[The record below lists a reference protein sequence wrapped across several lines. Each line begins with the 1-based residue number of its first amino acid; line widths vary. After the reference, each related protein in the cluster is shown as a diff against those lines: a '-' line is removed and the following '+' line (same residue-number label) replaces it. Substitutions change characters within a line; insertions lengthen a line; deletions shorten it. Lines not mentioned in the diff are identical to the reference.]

1 MNQRH
6 YQNTAGGIVWTLFH
20 DIVFTDD
27 VRLRSASVP
36 HDSMVPGTVVSV
48 VRREADGSTSTQDLF
63 APFDYDLLSELIRGY
78 QSVLNTHIVTGD
90 HQFNTFAY
98 SKTNF
103 TSPAARAY
111 TAQVA

>member
-20 DIVFTDD
+20 DIVFADD
-27 VRLRSASVP
+27 VMLRAASVP
-36 HDSMVPGTVVSV
+36 HDGVDPGTVVSV
-48 VRREADGSTSTQDLF
+48 VRREADGSTSTQELF
-63 APFDYDLLSELIRGY
+63 APFDYELLSALVRGY
-78 QSVLNTHIVTGD
+78 HSVLNTHIVTGD
-90 HQFNTFAY
+90 HQCNTFAY

-103 TSPAARAY
+103 KTPAARAY